1 MPPSAPAD
9 AQPTGGARSEWRVAR
24 SGGTDAA
31 PSPAPRA
38 AATARAQRAPFLA
51 PPLPRLSHTTSP
63 ARTLR
68 TFPPSRLSPTP
79 RLEVDGVSPRFG
91 TDF

>member
-1 MPPSAPAD
+1 MPPAAPAD

-68 TFPPSRLSPTP
+68 TFPPSRWHSA
-79 RLEVDGVSPRFG
+79 RLEVDGGVSPRFG